1 MAGPYLKSGE
11 SIILTTDRVLIDDIE
26 YDLILTSHRLALV
39 DSNHHI
45 DQPQVVPFDTIISVK
60 GETTPAREPCIT
72 IAVVDPD
79 NIENEKTLKLIFTQQ
94 PYQDRSAECDL
105 WVKKMI
111 EHIVSVRQE
120 PATAGK
126 QPVEV
131 KPRETHATIRRFVA
145 PEKLRPHIE
154 IPQYRKPSEELL
166 AALQKTAQEQQDHAP
181 DEPGQYEREETSA
194 VPVLAQEQEIR
205 QIPSIAKSIPFN
217 KLVNDKEAM
226 QSEEKT
232 GQSVPELPFTEPVPE
247 HAKEKEELPSP
258 VIAEENLGMS
268 VPDPGNQESVSTE
281 PVDDIEKFA
290 GVYADKIPAPAVSYG
305 TLPEPETTGE
315 MPAVEPQ
322 TPEAESQ
329 EGTGLP
335 HNVVF
340 PVLPGSHT
348 QSEPPKTPN
357 KGSPPVSVEPSSPGM
372 SKGKKRTGILVAIVL
387 VLLVVLG
394 ATAIIFLL
402 SPAGLMSSTHNT
414 TVAPIVTSPPVITA
428 IQTSAIPPQGVW
440 LKVTYNG
447 TFEGSYGNPGPANQQ
462 EIRGSGE
469 QFYAIKNGNDLIQ
482 ARFQKL
488 DNSGNTLTVEIYN
501 NGTMVKQFS
510 KSSPKAEIDFLVD
523 PTTGNPP
530 FVPIRKPG
538 QQ

>member
-268 VPDPGNQESVSTE
+268 VPDPGNQESVRT
-281 PVDDIEKFA
+281 
-290 GVYADKIPAPAVSYG
+290 
-305 TLPEPETTGE
+305 
-315 MPAVEPQ
+315 
-322 TPEAESQ
+322 
-329 EGTGLP
+329 
-335 HNVVF
+335 
-340 PVLPGSHT
+340 
-348 QSEPPKTPN
+348 
-357 KGSPPVSVEPSSPGM
+357 
-372 SKGKKRTGILVAIVL
+372 RTG
-387 VLLVVLG
+387 G
-394 ATAIIFLL
+394 R
-402 SPAGLMSSTHNT
+402 
-414 TVAPIVTSPPVITA
+414 
-428 IQTSAIPPQGVW
+428 
-440 LKVTYNG
+440 Y
-447 TFEGSYGNPGPANQQ
+447 
-462 EIRGSGE
+462 
-469 QFYAIKNGNDLIQ
+469 
-482 ARFQKL
+482 
-488 DNSGNTLTVEIYN
+488 
-501 NGTMVKQFS
+501 
-510 KSSPKAEIDFLVD
+510 
-523 PTTGNPP
+523 
-530 FVPIRKPG
+530 
-538 QQ
+538 